1 MPLNKNIISAVKK
14 SLVKFDFS
22 RLEER
27 CSNEAQTRVALIE
40 PLLEVI
46 GYSRSDDKD
55 MLTEFN
61 AGWGQKNDKA
71 DIGLKYDSRTT
82 EIIIECKKLGKK
94 LTDIEASQLNSYFI
108 NTKNAKFGILTNGLE
123 WRFYSINEAT
133 KDTKLYSIPFL
144 ILDFSEIT
152 DELIEEFSK
161 FHKSA
166 QYLKELYEEVQE
178 IYFLQGFE
186 DAFSSELADPSE
198 DFIKAIFNRMHGKK
212 LMDST
217 KLKIKNLINSN
228 AIQNALPKVIDEE
241 SKNGSIVIT
250 TAEELKIYHSV
261 KTLLL
266 HSIKKLDASR
276 INYRDQKNSFNIL
289 VDDNKNKIICKI
301 VSLRGKYSIE
311 LNGEKYE
318 VKGLE
323 SIIPLK
329 KEIINIAGGLLGI

>member
-1 MPLNKNIISAVKK
+1 MPVNKSIVSSVKK
-14 SLVKFDFS
+14 SLLKFDFT

-27 CSNEAQTRVALIE
+27 CSNEAQTRIALIE
-40 PLLEVI
+40 PLLEII
-46 GYSRSDDKD
+46 GFSRSDDKD

-61 AGWGQKNDKA
+61 AGWGKKNDKA
-71 DIGLKYDSRTT
+71 DIGLKVDSKTT
-82 EIIIECKKLGKK
+82 EIIIECKVLGKK
-94 LTDIEASQLNSYFI
+94 LTDKEASQLNSYFI

-133 KDTKLYSIPFL
+133 KDSKLYSIPFL
-144 ILDFSEIT
+144 TLDFSEIT

-186 DAFSSELADPSE
+186 EAFASELSDPSE
-198 DFIKAIFNRMHGKK
+198 DFIKAVFNRMHGKK
-212 LMDST
+212 LTEST
-217 KLKIKNLINSN
+217 KVRLKNLINSN
-228 AIQNALPKVIDEE
+228 AIQSALPKVIEEE
-241 SKNGSIVIT
+241 SKNGSTVIT
-250 TAEELKIYHSV
+250 TAEELKIYHSI

-289 VDDNKNKIICKI
+289 VDDNNKKIICKI
-301 VSLRGKYSIE
+301 LSNRGKYYVEI
-311 LNGEKYE
+311 NGEKIE

-323 SIIPLK
+323 SIVPLK
-329 KEIINIAGGLLGI
+329 KEIINIATNLLGV

>member
-27 CSNEAQTRVALIE
+27 CSNEAQTRGALIE

-71 DIGLKYDSRTT
+71 DIGLKTDSKTT
-82 EIIIECKKLGKK
+82 EIIIECKKFGKK

-133 KDTKLYSIPFL
+133 KDSKLYSIPFL

-166 QYLKELYEEVQE
+166 QY
-178 IYFLQGFE
+178 
-186 DAFSSELADPSE
+186 
-198 DFIKAIFNRMHGKK
+198 
-212 LMDST
+212 
-217 KLKIKNLINSN
+217 
-228 AIQNALPKVIDEE
+228 
-241 SKNGSIVIT
+241 
-250 TAEELKIYHSV
+250 
-261 KTLLL
+261 
-266 HSIKKLDASR
+266 
-276 INYRDQKNSFNIL
+276 
-289 VDDNKNKIICKI
+289 
-301 VSLRGKYSIE
+301 
-311 LNGEKYE
+311 
-318 VKGLE
+318 
-323 SIIPLK
+323 
-329 KEIINIAGGLLGI
+329 